1 MRPHVRPMGEYDG
14 ARRVSASMSGRRR
27 VAVRLAVG
35 MATGALG
42 WAWVGVAHAGSK
54 EDFFKA
60 IELDRPQF
68 VRSEVEAG
76 FDPNTPDERGQT
88 GLVLAM
94 REGCFAAAE
103 ALLEFKQIEID
114 RPNAAG
120 ETPLMMAAL
129 RGHEAW
135 VLRLL
140 ERGAAVNRTGW
151 SPLHYAASGPEP
163 KVVALLLARGAHI
176 DALSP
181 NGSTPLMM
189 AAGYGAVDGAALLL
203 SRGADARLRNRAGL
217 DAAGFARRAGR
228 DALAD
233 RIAAGVR

>member
-1 MRPHVRPMGEYDG
+1 MK
-14 ARRVSASMSGRRR
+14 GRRWITL
-27 VAVRLAVG
+27 RLAIS
-35 MATGALG
+35 MAAAALG
-42 WAWVGVAHAGSK
+42 WASAGAAQAGLK

-68 VRSEVEAG
+68 VRSVIDAG
-76 FDPNTPDERGQT
+76 FDPNTPDDRGQT
-88 GLVLAM
+88 GLILAM

-103 ALLEFKQIEID
+103 ALLDFKQIEID

-120 ETPLMMAAL
+120 ETALMMAAL

-140 ERGAAVNRTGW
+140 ERGAAVNRSGW

-163 KVVALLLARGAHI
+163 KVVALLLARGANV

-189 AAGYGAVDGAALLL
+189 AAGYGAIDGAALLL
-203 SRGADARLRNRAGL
+203 ARGADARLRNRAGL
-217 DAAGFARRAGR
+217 DAAAFARRAGR

>member
-1 MRPHVRPMGEYDG
+1 MN
-14 ARRVSASMSGRRR
+14 GRRR
-27 VAVRLAVG
+27 IALRLAIS
-35 MATGALG
+35 MAAAALG
-42 WAWVGVAHAGSK
+42 WASAGVAQAGLK

-68 VRSEVEAG
+68 VRSVVDAG
-76 FDPNTPDERGQT
+76 YDPNTPDDRGQT
-88 GLVLAM
+88 GLILAM

-103 ALLEFKQIEID
+103 ALLDFKQIEID
-114 RPNAAG
+114 RPNPAG

-140 ERGAAVNRTGW
+140 ERGAAVNRSGW

-163 KVVALLLARGAHI
+163 KVVALLLARGANV

-189 AAGYGAVDGAALLL
+189 AAGYGAIDGAALLL
-203 SRGADARLRNRAGL
+203 ARGADARLRNRAGL
-217 DAAGFARRAGR
+217 DAAAFARRAGR

-233 RIAAGVR
+233 RIAAAVR